1 MNLYGF
7 GGGDPVNF
15 SDPFWLCPIEK
26 DGIPCTAVYALG
38 VKVSSAEM
46 HAGLDAIA
54 AEADRP
60 LLVYGGDRSSAR
72 NAKVGGAT
80 KSSHLVG
87 EAADVI
93 FEGTSK
99 KETLQMLYD
108 SQARNDSGVRLLY
121 HQQGST
127 LPEHSHLDLQQSG
140 DITEQKKGRDPKY
153 VPLKEPL
160 P

>member
-1 MNLYGF
+1 
-7 GGGDPVNF
+7 
-15 SDPFWLCPIEK
+15 
-26 DGIPCTAVYALG
+26 
-38 VKVSSAEM
+38 M
-46 HAGLDAIA
+46 HAALDAIA
-54 AEADRP
+54 AEADLP
-60 LLVYGGDRSSAR
+60 LLVYGGDRDKGR

-93 FEGTSK
+93 FVGTSK
-99 KETLQMLYD
+99 KKTLDILYH
-108 SQARNDSGVRLLY
+108 SQARRDFDVRLLY
-121 HQQGST
+121 HQNGST

-140 DITEQKKGRDPKY
+140 DITEQKKGSNPKY